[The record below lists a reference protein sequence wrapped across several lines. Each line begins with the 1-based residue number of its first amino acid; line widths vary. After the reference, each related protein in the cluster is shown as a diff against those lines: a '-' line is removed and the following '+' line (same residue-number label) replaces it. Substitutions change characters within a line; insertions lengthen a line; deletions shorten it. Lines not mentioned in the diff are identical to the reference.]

1 MSIVEGN
8 EDEYGRKIFIDT
20 DHKLLESIVKKSL
33 LSAPKRLRECCCFYR
48 NLT

>member
-1 MSIVEGN
+1 MSIVERN

-33 LSAPKRLRECCCFYR
+33 LSAPKRLR
-48 NLT
+48 